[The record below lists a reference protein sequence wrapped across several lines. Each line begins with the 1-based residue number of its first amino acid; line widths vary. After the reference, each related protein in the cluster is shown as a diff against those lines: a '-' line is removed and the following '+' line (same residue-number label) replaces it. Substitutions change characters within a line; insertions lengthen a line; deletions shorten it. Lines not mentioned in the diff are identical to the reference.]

1 MKNRTGFTLI
11 EMMVTIG
18 IIIILSTVL
27 TTSVV
32 NYISN
37 AQNASGAVE
46 SHQNKYDAAKSSV
59 DDLGGVSGAA
69 ASPTTPPVVTY
80 IVTFA
85 DWDGTVLKTQS
96 VPSGSAA
103 TAPADPIRTGY
114 IFSGWDVSFSNI
126 TSTITVTAVYTTTPI
141 TAVTISGTAQVGQIL
156 TVGVQ
161 PSGATAAYQWS
172 SSATSGGPYSDISG
186 ATSGLYT
193 LGTGEAAKYMKVTAA
208 GSGSYSGTVT
218 SAASGPVSA
227 MSISGVSISGT
238 AQFGQTLTA
247 SVTPSGAAVTYQW
260 SSSTTS
266 SGTYSNISGAT
277 GSTYTLVL
285 ANLSKYIKVT
295 VIGTGALTG
304 TVTSAPVGPVTRP
317 LSGVTISGTLK
328 KNYTLT
334 ANITPTGATAAY
346 QWQIA
351 PASTGAWV
359 DISGA
364 TAKTY
369 KLPNNTNY
377 NTKFIRV
384 IATGTG
390 GYINSTVTSGASGPI
405 G

>member
-1 MKNRTGFTLI
+1 
-11 EMMVTIG
+11 MVTIG

-27 TTSVV
+27 TASVV
-32 NYISN
+32 NFMSN

-59 DDLGGVSGAA
+59 DELGGLSGAEV
-69 ASPTTPPVVTY
+69 SPTTPPVITY

-85 DWDGTVLKTQS
+85 DWDGTVLTTQP
-96 VPSGSAA
+96 VTSGSAA
-103 TAPADPIRTGY
+103 AAPADPTRAGY
-114 IFSGWDVSFSNI
+114 IFSGWDVSFVNV

-156 TVGVQ
+156 TAGVQ

-172 SSATSGGPYSDISG
+172 SSATSGGTYSDISG
-186 ATSGLYT
+186 ATSGSYT
-193 LGTGEAAKYMKVTAA
+193 LSTGEAAKYIKVTAA
-208 GSGSYSGTVT
+208 GSGSYSGTAT

-227 MSISGVSISGT
+227 MSINGVSISGT

-260 SSSTTS
+260 SSSATS
-266 SGTYSNISGAT
+266 GGTYSTISGAT
-277 GSTYTLVL
+277 GSTYNLVL

-295 VIGTGALTG
+295 VTGTGAYTG
-304 TVTSAPVGPVTRP
+304 TAISAPKGPVLACP
-317 LSGVTISGTLK
+317 LGGVTISGTLT
-328 KNYTLT
+328 KNNTLT
-334 ANITPTGATAAY
+334 ANITPTGATASY

-351 PASTGAWV
+351 PASTGTWAN
-359 DISGA
+359 ISGA
-364 TAKTY
+364 TSKTY

-377 NTKFIRV
+377 NSKFIRV

-390 GYINSTVTSGASGPI
+390 GYIGSTVTSGAGGPI